1 MEKDTLVLKDGT
13 VMELETG
20 ASLGD
25 VRVLFPDKAAFFA
38 GWDRLSEDNL
48 SEVQVKNGAGL
59 AVGRYKGLLL
69 VNETSSVQADG
80 TVLTSFCF
88 REKDAMEK
96 RMDAIEAGQ
105 GVQDA
110 ALGEMAEE
118 LTNTQMALTEA
129 YEMMGNAE

>member
-1 MEKDTLVLKDGT
+1 MEKDILVLKDGT

-20 ASLGD
+20 ASLGGT
-25 VRVLFPDKAAFFA
+25 RVLFLDKAAFLA

-59 AVGRYKGLLL
+59 TVGRYTDL
-69 VNETSSVQADG
+69 VLVSETSSVQADG
-80 TVLTSFCF
+80 TVLTSFHF
-88 REKDAMEK
+88 REKDAVEK
-96 RMDAIEAGQ
+96 RMDAIETGQ
-105 GVQDA
+105 GIQDA

-129 YEMMGNAE
+129 YEMMGAVE